1 MLVRTMRI
9 KGVVQVGILYGPTL
23 RRVSRWAGKRGGM
36 ILPEVRVRLVCL
48 HHFRGQEQEDPD
60 TVCVS
65 ITLNSSR
72 TQYDIPRAHD

>member
-1 MLVRTMRI
+1 
-9 KGVVQVGILYGPTL
+9 
-23 RRVSRWAGKRGGM
+23 M

-65 ITLNSSR
+65 VSLNTSR
-72 TQYDIPRAHD
+72 TSMAYLAPITEVLLLSTNFSNNVYTPPGIVPKAAAWSA